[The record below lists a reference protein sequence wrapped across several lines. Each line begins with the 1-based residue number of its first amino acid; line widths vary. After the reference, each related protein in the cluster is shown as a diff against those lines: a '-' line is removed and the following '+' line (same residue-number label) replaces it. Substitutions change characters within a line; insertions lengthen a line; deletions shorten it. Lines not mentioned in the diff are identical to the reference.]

1 MKKTITIVAGMLC
14 LTLITEAQS
23 ASSTQTLNLTLVNAI
38 SIVFTGSGTST
49 GSAVSLPFTTI
60 SNYSNG
66 VTSSAQQLM
75 VQSNKGF
82 TVTVNANATNFTYTG
97 STSPSPTM
105 PVNGVLKL
113 EVTANGTGGAIASP
127 FSSSSYASLTSAAQ
141 NLLINCSN
149 GGNQTFSIQ
158 YQANPGFSYPSG
170 NYSTSVIYTATQL

>member
-1 MKKTITIVAGMLC
+1 MKKTTTVVAGMLC
-14 LTLITEAQS
+14 LATMSKAQS

-49 GSAVSLPFTTI
+49 GSSVSLPFTTI
-60 SNYSNG
+60 ANYSNG

-82 TVTVNANATNFTYTG
+82 TVTVNSNSTNFTYSG
-97 STSPSPTM
+97 STSPAPTM

-113 EVTANGTGGAIASP
+113 EVTANSTGGTIASP
-127 FSSSSYASLTSAAQ
+127 FSSSSYASLSSSAQ

-149 GGNQTFSIQ
+149 GGNQTFSVQ
-158 YQANPGFSYPSG
+158 YQAMPGFSYPSG
-170 NYSTSVIYTATQL
+170 TYSTSVVYTATQL